1 MFCVVSD
8 AEKINVL
15 CLQTMES
22 HSSVKQLLL
31 LIIYIVIALQ
41 RHHHGAWLYYVSCYT
56 NIEEKDDFTIP
67 YGQYAK
73 LPKVT
78 MICL

>member
-1 MFCVVSD
+1 MFFVISN

-15 CLQTMES
+15 CLQTTES

-41 RHHHGAWLYYVSCYT
+41 RHRHGAWLYYLSYYT
-56 NIEEKDDFTIP
+56 NIDGKDDCNYSLWP
-67 YGQYAK
+67 
-73 LPKVT
+73 
-78 MICL
+78 IC